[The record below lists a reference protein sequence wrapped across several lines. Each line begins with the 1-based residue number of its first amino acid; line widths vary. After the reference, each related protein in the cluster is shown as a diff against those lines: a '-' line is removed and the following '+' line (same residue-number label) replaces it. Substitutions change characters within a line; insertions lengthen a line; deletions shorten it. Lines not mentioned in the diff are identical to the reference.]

1 MRKIAFSLFILFLAT
16 AVRPAHASGV
26 VPCIF
31 NLPTFQ
37 TSGSGVANLEV
48 GHRYLDVNRHTTN
61 INVSL
66 SCGVVDRADI
76 FAGYSF
82 KNKDIVAGSKINLL
96 NDHSSEPDFISLSLV
111 AGGGYKDTNSINNS
125 LSLSSAD
132 GSNVESRTTLDPKD
146 RPSYFGQLVIQKH
159 LFGNRLSLGVV
170 PTFAYNTNF
179 YGIESSDDYSAGSGV
194 FVEAYVTDR
203 LSLCGEV
210 VLNVFGFAFK
220 YANYNAGVKYAGY
233 RHTFSLWVGNSAGY
247 SPVEYMVGNTVTTPK
262 LGFAFT
268 REFDLWS

>member
-1 MRKIAFSLFILFLAT
+1 MRKRVRILCVLFLA
-16 AVRPAHASGV
+16 ASAGPARASGL

-31 NLPTFQ
+31 NLPSYQ
-37 TSGSGVANLEV
+37 TAGSGVVNLDV

-61 INVSL
+61 INISL
-66 SCGVVDRADI
+66 SCGVADWADL

-96 NDHSSEPDFISLSLV
+96 DDHSADSDFISFSIM
-111 AGGGYKDTNSINNS
+111 AGGGYKDTNGINNS

-132 GSNVESRTTLDPKD
+132 KANVEARTTLDPKD
-146 RPSYFGQLVIQKH
+146 RPSYFGQLIFQKH
-159 LFGNRLSLGVV
+159 LFENRFSVGLV

-179 YGIESSDDYSAGSGV
+179 YGIESRDDYSAGGGV
-194 FVEAYVTDR
+194 FLQTYVTDR
-203 LSLCGEV
+203 VSLCGEV
-210 VLNVFGFAFK
+210 VFNLFGFAFK
-220 YANYNAGVKYAGY
+220 YANYNAGIKYAGY

-247 SPVEYMVGNTVTTPK
+247 SPVEYMAGSTVTTPK